1 MNSAL
6 AVDWAPAL
14 VTLAIGVVTGAVVLW
29 RARAGRAQQ
38 RALSGGTPRGD
49 RARVRDLVARRD
61 SLVRQLQEL
70 EDTEV
75 KRTPEQ
81 LAGEREALELEA
93 AHVLLAL
100 DAAAEPAKDPQPP
113 PRRSRAGVESRAR
126 AGVESRAR
134 AGVASFFWGV
144 SSATGLLLLV
154 FFVWQSAKPRGEGG
168 SVTGNSPQ
176 RMAQDAP
183 PSGDDAELAA
193 AVARNPSD
201 LDAHLALAESR
212 LSRRDLMGVW
222 NEAARILELSP
233 GNPRGL
239 TYQAVVRLAMGQ
251 PSVAADLL
259 RKAIAA
265 APDLIDAHAYLA
277 LAYARMGRRQ
287 EAESTVAA
295 ASRRFPDRATE
306 FGKLLGSFEQ
316 ERDAAVAGAEASPH
330 ADAPPASPSPASP
343 APPARPTGGRHVA
356 GRIDVDPALARSI
369 PPSAA
374 LFVYVRPAGVESGPP
389 VAVKRLP
396 PVFPASFDLSDAN
409 AMMGQPFP
417 DPLFIEARLAE
428 DGVPTTRSPSDPRA
442 RIDGVRAGRTDLVL
456 VLKRP

>member
-1 MNSAL
+1 MNSTI
-6 AVDWAPAL
+6 AVDWTPAL
-14 VTLAIGVVTGAVVLW
+14 VTLAIGVVTGVVLLW
-29 RARAGRAQQ
+29 RARARMAPQ
-38 RALSGGTPRGD
+38 RDRGDGTPRRD
-49 RARVRDLVARRD
+49 PARVRDLVARRD

-70 EDTEV
+70 EDTGT

-93 AHVLLAL
+93 ARVLLAL
-100 DAAAEPAKDPQPP
+100 DAAAGPAADSQPRSM
-113 PRRSRAGVESRAR
+113 PRRPRGGVETPTGAGVETRAR
-126 AGVESRAR
+126 AGVI
-134 AGVASFFWGV
+134 SFFWGV
-144 SSATGLLLLV
+144 TSATALLLLV
-154 FFVWQSAKPRGEGG
+154 FFVWQSAKPREEGG

-176 RMAQDAP
+176 RAAQEEP
-183 PSGDDAELAA
+183 GGGDEAELAA

-201 LDAHLALAESR
+201 LNAHLALAESR
-212 LSRRDLMGVW
+212 LLRRDLMGVW

-251 PSVAADLL
+251 PAAAAELL
-259 RKAIAA
+259 RKVIAA

-295 ASRRFPDRATE
+295 ASRRFPDRAAE
-306 FGKLLGSFEQ
+306 FTRLLGSFEQ
-316 ERDAAVAGAEASPH
+316 ERAAAVAGAEASPH
-330 ADAPPASPSPASP
+330 AETPPASP
-343 APPARPTGGRHVA
+343 APSARVPAGRHVA
-356 GRIDVDPALARSI
+356 GRIDADPALASSI
-369 PPSAA
+369 PPGAA
-374 LFVYVRPAGVESGPP
+374 LFVYVRPAGVDSGPP

-396 PVFPASFDLSDAN
+396 PVFPATFELSDAN

-417 DPLFIEARLAE
+417 DPLFIEARLSA
-428 DGVPTTRSPSDPRA
+428 DGVATTRSPTDPRA
-442 RIDGVRAGRTDLVL
+442 RLDGVRAGRTDVVL